1 MTPNNIAQDAIAIL
15 NKKITDEIFLI
26 IQNDRDLMQRYL
38 QAVAAGNG
46 HDAVNQQIGKEVKRA
61 YGLKSAD
68 REGSPSSTL
77 IQSHQKF
84 D

>member
-15 NKKITDEIFLI
+15 NRRITDEIFLI
-26 IQNDRDLMQRYL
+26 IQNDRGLMQHYL

-61 YGLKSAD
+61 YGLTNAE

-84 D
+84 E